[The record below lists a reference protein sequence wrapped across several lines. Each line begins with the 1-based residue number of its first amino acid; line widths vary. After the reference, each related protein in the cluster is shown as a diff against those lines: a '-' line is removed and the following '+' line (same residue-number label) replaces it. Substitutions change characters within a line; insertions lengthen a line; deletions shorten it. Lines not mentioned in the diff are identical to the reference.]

1 MDDVYSFR
9 VTKRHM
15 IFTCPDGREVRYKI
29 GMYTDLSALDDGT
42 REAFASVVMGF
53 VLAQHPVAPIAAPP
67 AELQ

>member
-1 MDDVYSFR
+1 M
-9 VTKRHM
+9 
-15 IFTCPDGREVRYKI
+15 RYKI